1 MALAGWSIGWLRR
14 LRGLYAAAV
23 VVGLAP
29 AAFALEN
36 HDEGRSDL
44 PRTTWFQRGRVG
56 PGVELGTSVPGNVK
70 WVSDNGAC
78 VLISQYDDDPIFQ
91 QHQWVTTS
99 HWTEVRGTDPALHL
113 YTAVKGQY
121 TDEIVYSVAGQ
132 GPGNPLLA
140 ISIRGRRWVHDCST
154 GERKPGPTPI
164 VTDDP
169 LKPPVGS
176 SHGTVVW
183 LMPNQRSVGLWDWNS
198 GRQAVVP
205 VAGTV
210 WRVYGANMAGAGR
223 VILTDAEG
231 KRPTGQLDVTLL
243 SPADQAINHAFLLA
257 LSRVCT
263 PDGTAA
269 GSYTSDRSGTLFSC
283 GGLPIAWLPT
293 QFPTLVR
300 LPVGVRVVRSTEDL
314 KPHSGRTAIVFE
326 DGVARS
332 IAALDLQTGVAEV
345 VFRSKLDF
353 STERSQDDSREI
365 AVLESGPFLLA
376 IDLVEGVGKLADRR
390 VWAPSRRIKLRYRE
404 EIPLVDLK
412 GGHWALAM
420 VGRDP
425 VAADTG
431 RPAPYVRSAGCV
443 AVPKSAKRWHL
454 LDKGPWRLRCV
465 GPADG
470 TPAKGRAVESLR
482 PVSGYRPPRIV
493 EYEDGLESD
502 GSYDWP

>member
-1 MALAGWSIGWLRR
+1 MALARWSNGWLWR
-14 LRGLYAAAV
+14 LRGLHAAAV
-23 VVGLAP
+23 VVFLAP

-36 HDEGRSDL
+36 HDQGRSVL
-44 PRTTWFQRGRVG
+44 SRTTWFQRGRVG
-56 PGVELGTSVPGNVK
+56 PGVELGKSVPGNVL

-78 VLISQYDDDPIFQ
+78 VLISQYDDDPTFQ
-91 QHQWVTTS
+91 QHHWVSTD
-99 HWTEVRGTDPALHL
+99 HWTKIRGSDPSLHL
-113 YTAVKGQY
+113 YTAVHGQY

-132 GPGNPLLA
+132 GAGNPLLA
-140 ISIRGRRWVHDCST
+140 ISIRGKRWVHDCST
-154 GERKPGPTPI
+154 GQRKSGPTPI
-164 VTDDP
+164 IADDP
-169 LKPPVGS
+169 LRPPVGS

-183 LMPNQRSVGLWDWNS
+183 LMPNRRSVGLWDWNS

-205 VAGTV
+205 VGGRV
-210 WRVYGANMAGAGR
+210 WGVSGANMAGAGS

-231 KRPTGQLDVTLL
+231 ERPTGQLDVTLL

-269 GSYTSDRSGTLFSC
+269 GSYTFDRSGTLFSC
-283 GGLPIAWLPT
+283 GGLAIAWLPT
-293 QFPTLVR
+293 QFPTIVR
-300 LPVGVRVVRSTEDL
+300 LRTGDRVVRTTEVL
-314 KPHSGRTAIVFE
+314 RPHSGRTAIVFE

-345 VFRSKLDF
+345 VLRSRLDF
-353 STERSQDDSREI
+353 STERSEDDSRDI
-365 AVLESGPFLLA
+365 AVLTSGPYVLA

-390 VWAPSRRIKLRYRE
+390 VWAPSRRTKLRYRE

-420 VGRDP
+420 VARDP

-443 AVPKSAKRWHL
+443 AVAKSAKRWHL

-465 GPADG
+465 GPAG
-470 TPAKGRAVESLR
+470 GPRATGRTVQTLR
-482 PVSGYRPPRIV
+482 PVADYIPTRTE
-493 EYEDGLESD
+493 EYENAMSD
-502 GSYDWP
+502 GNYDWP

>member
-1 MALAGWSIGWLRR
+1 MARTEWSNRRLSR

-23 VVGLAP
+23 LLGLAP

-36 HDEGRSDL
+36 NDQPRPLLS
-44 PRTTWFQRGRVG
+44 RTTWFQRGRVG
-56 PGVELGTSVPGNVK
+56 PGVDLGQAVPGNVK

-78 VLISQYDDDPIFQ
+78 VLISQYDDDPTFQ
-91 QHQWVTTS
+91 QHQWVTTD
-99 HWTEVRGTDPALHL
+99 HWTKVRGTEPALHL
-113 YTAVKGQY
+113 YTAVQGQY
-121 TDEIVYSVAGQ
+121 TDEIVYSVAGE

-140 ISIRGRRWVHDCST
+140 ISIRGKRWVHDCST

-183 LMPNQRSVGLWDWNS
+183 VMPNRRSVGLWDWNS

-205 VAGTV
+205 VGGTV
-210 WRVYGANMAGAGR
+210 WQVSGANMAGAGH
-223 VILTDAEG
+223 VILTDAEE
-231 KRPTGQLDVTLL
+231 KHPAGQLDVTLL
-243 SPADQAINHAFLLA
+243 SPADQAINRVFRLA
-257 LSRVCT
+257 LTRLCA
-263 PDGTAA
+263 PDVT
-269 GSYTSDRSGTLFSC
+269 YVSDSSGTLFSC
-283 GGLPIAWLPT
+283 GGLPVAWLPT
-293 QFPTLVR
+293 QFPTI
-300 LPVGVRVVRSTEDL
+300 VRVGPGDPPVRSAPTL
-314 KPHSGRTAIVFE
+314 RPHSARTPIVLG
-326 DGVARS
+326 DGAAQSV
-332 IAALDLQTGVAEV
+332 AALDLRTGVAEV
-345 VFRSKLDF
+345 VLRSRLEF
-353 STERSQDDSREI
+353 TAERSDDDSREI
-365 AVLESGPFLLA
+365 AVLESGPYLLA
-376 IDLVEGVGKLADRR
+376 IDLAEGVGKLADRR
-390 VWAPSRRIKLRYRE
+390 VWAPSRRTKLRYRE

-420 VGRDP
+420 VARDP

-443 AVPKSAKRWHL
+443 AEAKSAKRWHL

-470 TPAKGRAVESLR
+470 PQAKGRVVESLR
-482 PVSGYRPPRIV
+482 PVRGYRPPRTE